1 MKVRFIVSQTPGS
14 SRKAEARVTEAVREV
29 LGSEEGI
36 FEIRVASGRASAEG
50 LSREALKKGYEAV
63 FACGGDTLVND
74 VATQLVGT
82 DAVLGVIP
90 LGSGNSFASALGI
103 PKDLKAAIGL
113 LKTDIVRTVDVGIA
127 CGRYFFSTAG
137 FAFEAHLC
145 RKYGEGALS
154 RKIRGTAPYYPLAMK
169 EFFSY
174 KTVPVLLRT
183 DAGDRNIEPFLLTA
197 ANTAQFG
204 GGAYI
209 APQASPDDG
218 LIDICYVEKAGVL
231 GAVGFAKKMFSR
243 SVKESK
249 YYGFVQTEKA
259 VISGRE
265 STLCHV
271 DGQVFEHNGEISV
284 GVLPK
289 SLKVFVEY
297 L

>member
-1 MKVRFIVSQTPGS
+1 MKVRFIVGQSPGMH
-14 SRKAEARVTEAVREV
+14 RKAAARVTEAVREV

-36 FEIRVASGRASAEG
+36 FEIRVASGKASAEG

-63 FACGGDTLVND
+63 FACGGDAIVND
-74 VATQLVGT
+74 VATPLVGA
-82 DAVLGVIP
+82 DAVLGIIP
-90 LGSGNSFASALGI
+90 LGAGNSFASALGI
-103 PKDLKAAIGL
+103 PGDMKAAIGL
-113 LKTDIVRTVDVGIA
+113 IKNHLVRKVDVGTA

-154 RKIRGTAPYYPLAMK
+154 KKIRGTAPYYPLAMK

-174 KTVPVLLRT
+174 KTAPVMLRT
-183 DAGDRNIEPFLLTA
+183 GAGDLNIEPFLLTA

-218 LIDICYVEKAGVL
+218 LIDICYVEKAGVF

-259 VISGRE
+259 VICGRE

>member
-1 MKVRFIVSQTPGS
+1 MKIRFIVGQSPGMP
-14 SRKAEARVTEAVREV
+14 RKAAMRVTEAVREV

-36 FEIRVASGRASAEG
+36 FEIRVASGKASAEG

-63 FACGGDTLVND
+63 FACGGDTIVND
-74 VATQLVGT
+74 VATPLVGA
-82 DAVLGVIP
+82 DAVLGIIP
-90 LGSGNSFASALGI
+90 LGTGNSFASALGI
-103 PKDLKAAIGL
+103 PGDIKAAIGL
-113 LKTDIVRTVDVGIA
+113 IKNQLIRTVDVGTA

-154 RKIRGTAPYYPLAMK
+154 RKIRGAAPYYPLAMK

-174 KTVPVLLRT
+174 KTVPVMLRT
-183 DAGDRNIEPFLLTA
+183 SAGDLNIEPFLLTA

-218 LIDICYVEKAGVL
+218 LIDICYVEKSGVF

-249 YYGFVQTEKA
+249 YYGFVQTDKA

-271 DGQVFEHNGEISV
+271 DGQVFEHNGEISI
-284 GVLPK
+284 GLLPK
-289 SLKVFVEY
+289 ALKVFVEY